1 MASAGSAAM
10 GAEGLPKVGEKNVS
24 HGDVQISIC
33 LSVYIYIYSYS
44 YIYLYIY
51 IYIYYIDYR

>member
-10 GAEGLPKVGEKNVS
+10 GADGLPKVGEKNVS

-33 LSVYIYIYSYS
+33 LSVYIYIYTIVIS
-44 YIYLYIY
+44 IY
-51 IYIYYIDYR
+51 IYIIDYR

>member
-10 GAEGLPKVGEKNVS
+10 GADGLPKVGEKNVS

-51 IYIYYIDYR
+51 IIDYR